1 MKLRNTTLT
10 LALCC
15 GMAFAGSASAAST
28 AISLP
33 GSSNGPVG
41 VLLENKLPN
50 LELAKSFTLLPGL
63 SVSVSAG
70 IGGVQYLHQTNVILT
85 TPASPLPTLP
95 GLAGL

>member
-1 MKLRNTTLT
+1 MKLRNTT

-15 GMAFAGSASAAST
+15 GMAFAGGASAAPL

-33 GSSNGPVG
+33 GSSNGPLG

-50 LELAKSFTLLPGL
+50 LELAKSLTLLPGL
-63 SVSVSAG
+63 TVGFSAG
-70 IGGVQYLHQTNVILT
+70 IGGVQYLHQTNLLLT
-85 TPASPLPTLP
+85 TPASPLP